1 MKKYIK
7 PEIKTTTLYSEGM
20 IAATLPVNGSTG
32 VPGESAL
39 SKDGGLWEMDEV
51 EE

>member
-7 PEIKTTTLYSEGM
+7 PEIKTTTLYSEGI
-20 IAATLPVNGSTG
+20 IAASLPVNGSIG

>member
-20 IAATLPVNGSTG
+20 IAATLPVNGSTE

-39 SKDGGLWEMDEV
+39 TNEGGIWEMDE
-51 EE
+51 E

>member
-20 IAATLPVNGSTG
+20 IAATLPINGSTE
-32 VPGESAL
+32 VLGESAL
-39 SKDGGLWEMDEV
+39 TNEGGIWEMDE
-51 EE
+51 E